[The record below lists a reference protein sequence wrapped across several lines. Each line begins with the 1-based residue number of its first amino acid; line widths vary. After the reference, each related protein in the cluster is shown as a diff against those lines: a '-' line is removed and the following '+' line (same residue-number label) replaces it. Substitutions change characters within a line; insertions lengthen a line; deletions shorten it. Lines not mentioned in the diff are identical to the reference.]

1 VGKHWGETLK
11 NQISILALL
20 LALAACSGGSP
31 FQDGDTTEETTE
43 EDSGEAIDTDDS
55 ADEEEDEG
63 TGINRDGIPPG
74 TSTPSP
80 ENALFR
86 KEAEGD
92 EDSDQRGNG
101 TATGITYN
109 SADDTFTV
117 DNIAF
122 DGDSPYV
129 RGVAV
134 SSITTNSDG
143 NGEFAVYE
151 APSVAVDPVN
161 GENIDQFEY
170 RAVYGVSRNR
180 ILNEDGTASTT
191 PTTQFAIVRTGEY
204 IDYGFGGFI
213 YQRDNS
219 VTLPET
225 LQARFEGK
233 SGGLMDSNVAGEL
246 YYTSADVVVTID
258 YDDFNDG
265 EDIRGDGV
273 NGRIFNRTVLDLQ
286 GNDVTSDIAALSDQ
300 TSLPTVVFEVGP
312 DVLDDNGD
320 LVIDIQSQI
329 NGEVFE
335 EGKFYAIVAG
345 DDPDEIV
352 GVFVLEN
359 DLGYRDTSG
368 FIVYRDPDIRP

>member
-1 VGKHWGETLK
+1 MK

-20 LALAACSGGSP
+20 AALAACSGGNP
-31 FQDGDTTEETTE
+31 FEASDAADGVTDEDT
-43 EDSGEAIDTDDS
+43 GEAITVDDD
-55 ADEEEDEG
+55 AEDDEEG

-86 KEAEGD
+86 KEETGEDGSD
-92 EDSDQRGNG
+92 EQGNG
-101 TATGITYN
+101 FATGISYN

-117 DNIAF
+117 DNLAF

-134 SSITTNSDG
+134 SSITPNSDG

-151 APSVAVDPVN
+151 APAVAIDPIN
-161 GENIDQFEY
+161 GEEIDQFEY

-180 ILNEDGTASTT
+180 IENADGTTSTT
-191 PTTQFAIVRTGEY
+191 PTTQFAIVRTGQY

-219 VTLPET
+219 VTLPTT

-233 SGGLMDSNVAGEL
+233 SGGLLDSKTAGEL
-246 YYTSADVVVTID
+246 YYTSGDVEVNID
-258 YDDFNDG
+258 YDDFNDSS
-265 EDIRGDGV
+265 EVRGDGV
-273 NGRIFNRTVLDLQ
+273 YGVIYNRTILDLD
-286 GNDVTSDIAALSDQ
+286 GNDVTSDIAAEAGA
-300 TSLPTVVFEVGP
+300 TSIPNVVFEVGP
-312 DVLDDNGD
+312 DVLDNNGD
-320 LVIDIQSQI
+320 LVIDIQSQL
-329 NGEVFE
+329 NGEIFE
-335 EGKFYAIVAG
+335 QGKFYAIVAG

-359 DLGYRDTSG
+359 ELGYRDTSG